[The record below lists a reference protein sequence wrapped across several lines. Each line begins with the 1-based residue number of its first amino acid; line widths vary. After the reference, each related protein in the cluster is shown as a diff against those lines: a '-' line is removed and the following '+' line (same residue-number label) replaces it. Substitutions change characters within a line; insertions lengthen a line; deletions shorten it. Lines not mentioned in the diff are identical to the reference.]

1 VHVYYAALADRVH
14 LKADALG
21 VLLRVG
27 LPREWYYRLRFTRR
41 PTHRGCEAA
50 TTDSAAES
58 LSTSQNASY
67 ECQFNIQGQEAYL
80 RGTRMT
86 LACGRLHHHEHIMD
100 VTVSLVL
107 IREVEV
113 GTHSYRC
120 QQGRM
125 RAYAIAHRRKLSRLI
140 RVLELRCKMEAKY
153 MSTVPGSDKY
163 PYQPECFHIRID
175 PHAFRRE
182 MAKRLSHVRQ
192 RDGSVGAK
200 LADCSCP
207 WGQVGLGLHGRLRR
221 EHHLWQDIC
230 LACISR
236 VALRRGKPTSC
247 MECQRTKP
255 FPEWPYL

>member
-41 PTHRGCEAA
+41 PTHRDCEAA

-107 IREVEV
+107 IMEVGV

-163 PYQPECFHIRID
+163 PYQPE
-175 PHAFRRE
+175 
-182 MAKRLSHVRQ
+182 
-192 RDGSVGAK
+192 
-200 LADCSCP
+200 
-207 WGQVGLGLHGRLRR
+207 
-221 EHHLWQDIC
+221 
-230 LACISR
+230 
-236 VALRRGKPTSC
+236 
-247 MECQRTKP
+247 
-255 FPEWPYL
+255 